1 MSNQDLNLGFSPGLD
16 RTLATAAP
24 VTGSSEGR
32 RRRPPL
38 VTREQVVDV
47 AYGLVVTDGPDGL
60 SMRKLAGALHVSL
73 PTVYTA
79 IRSREH
85 LVAQLQNRLIEQIA
99 ARLVT
104 EDLALDARGGLP
116 PAQRLASLTGT
127 FLDWANDNPRLAE
140 FLLSEEFSFEVAQRV
155 TTPSADSSESLSYLV
170 GLFRELGRAE
180 ALPKVAPVVALTFAV
195 TQVRAVL
202 SLRRE
207 PALADMSAERWHAL
221 ACATLISGLNAIGS

>member
-1 MSNQDLNLGFSPGLD
+1 MSNQDLNQGFSPGLD
-16 RTLATAAP
+16 QALSTGLTTAGTA
-24 VTGSSEGR
+24 EGR

-47 AYGLVVTDGPDGL
+47 AYSLVVTDGPDGL

-85 LVAQLQNRLIEQIA
+85 LVAQLQNRLFEQIA
-99 ARLVT
+99 AKLVT
-104 EDLALDARGGLP
+104 DDLALDARGGLP
-116 PAQRLASLTGT
+116 PAERLASLTGT

-140 FLLSEEFSFEVAQRV
+140 FLLSEEFSAEVAQRV
-155 TTPSADSSESLSYLV
+155 TNPDRDASEALSYLV
-170 GLFRELGRAE
+170 GLFRELGRA
-180 ALPKVAPVVALTFAV
+180 AVLPKVDPVVALTFAV

-207 PALADMSAERWHAL
+207 PALQAVAAQRWHEL
-221 ACATLISGLNAIGS
+221 ACATLVSGLNALGE

>member
-1 MSNQDLNLGFSPGLD
+1 MSNQDLNQGLSPGLD
-16 RTLATAAP
+16 QALSTGLTTA
-24 VTGSSEGR
+24 GSAEGR

-85 LVAQLQNRLIEQIA
+85 LVAQLQNRLFEQIA
-99 ARLVT
+99 AKLVT
-104 EDLALDARGGLP
+104 DDLALDSRGGLP
-116 PAQRLASLTGT
+116 PAERLASLTGT
-127 FLDWANDNPRLAE
+127 FLDWANENPRLAE
-140 FLLSEEFSFEVAQRV
+140 FLLSEQFSSEVAQRV
-155 TTPSADSSESLSYLV
+155 TNPDRNASEALSYLV
-170 GLFRELGRAE
+170 GLFRELGRA
-180 ALPKVAPVVALTFAV
+180 AVLPKVDPVLGLTFAV

-207 PALADMSAERWHAL
+207 PALTEVTAQRWHELAL
-221 ACATLISGLNAIGS
+221 ATLVSGLNALGD